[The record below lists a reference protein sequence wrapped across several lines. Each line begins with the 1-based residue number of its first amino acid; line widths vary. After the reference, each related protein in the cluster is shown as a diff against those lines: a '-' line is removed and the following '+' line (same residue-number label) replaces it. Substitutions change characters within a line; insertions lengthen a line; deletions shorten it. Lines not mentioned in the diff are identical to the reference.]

1 MIVYIGEQNCKIFV
15 VEYCP
20 VRRDNEIAYI
30 SINGNICWIKMG
42 ITGSVGKQLCGGFFK
57 EEIFRFTGCRITLS
71 AAASET
77 IVPLAVSVWT
87 NLDGDADDESFGIDN
102 VVISKVEEGIL
113 KGFVR
118 VKICIV
124 VSLLTCAHVNMDIHT
139 VSFNINAD
147 VHVCLYAYR
156 CK

>member
-1 MIVYIGEQNCKIFV
+1 
-15 VEYCP
+15 
-20 VRRDNEIAYI
+20 
-30 SINGNICWIKMG
+30 MG